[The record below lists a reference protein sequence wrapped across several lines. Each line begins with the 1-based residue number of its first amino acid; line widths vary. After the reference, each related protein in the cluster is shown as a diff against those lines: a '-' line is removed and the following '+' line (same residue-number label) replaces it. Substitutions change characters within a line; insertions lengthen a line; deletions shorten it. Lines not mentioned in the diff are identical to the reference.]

1 VIKRIINNTTTAIGT
16 IKPIQSLALPL
27 GEFFTILLAEG
38 KMKKNIAIRRI
49 ADPIFNQSIKLPS
62 KK

>member
-1 VIKRIINNTTTAIGT
+1 V
-16 IKPIQSLALPL
+16 LPL

-38 KMKKNIAIRRI
+38 KMKKNIAISRI

-62 KK
+62 KNKPLIQGLIILQ

>member
-1 VIKRIINNTTTAIGT
+1 VINRIINSTTTAIGT

-27 GEFFTILLAEG
+27 GEFFTICLAEG
-38 KMKKNIAIRRI
+38 KMKKNIATRKT
-49 ADPIFNQSIKLPS
+49 ADAIFNQSIKPSS

>member
-1 VIKRIINNTTTAIGT
+1 M
-16 IKPIQSLALPL
+16 KPIQSLVLPL

-38 KMKKNIAIRRI
+38 KMKKNIAIRKI
-49 ADPIFNQSIKLPS
+49 ADTIFNQSIKPSS